1 MLHKTKEMRHM
12 QVESGVTMSILT
24 RTVSVSATF
33 LRDICP
39 LKTMR
44 SRLYGSSNGSTASTG
59 CWPSAVTT
67 VDRLWQI
74 RRTVLQFRWRMPK
87 QIV

>member
-1 MLHKTKEMRHM
+1 MQAESEM
-12 QVESGVTMSILT
+12 TMAIQ
-24 RTVSVSATF
+24 TVSAF
-33 LRDICP
+33 LGRDLLMKSMC
-39 LKTMR
+39 

-59 CWPSAVTT
+59 CWPSVVTT

>member
-12 QVESGVTMSILT
+12 QVESGVTRPFMQFP
-24 RTVSVSATF
+24 F
-33 LRDICP
+33 LREISHENYV
-39 LKTMR
+39 LTFV
-44 SRLYGSSNGSTASTG
+44 YGSSNGSTASTG